1 MENDLNG
8 KIQLLSTKALET
20 GFLMG
25 SVALKAKLMT
35 RLQPYLEHIDND
47 LLQVSDIITMVFDE
61 MNEFDAKQEFDDY
74 RKDDSASS

>member
-1 MENDLNG
+1 MEDELNR
-8 KIQLLSTKALET
+8 KLQTLSTKALET

-47 LLQVSDIITMVFDE
+47 LLQASDIITMVFDE
-61 MNEFDAKQEFDDY
+61 MNEFDAKAEYDQY
-74 RKDDSASS
+74 RKDKNAGG

>member
-1 MENDLNG
+1 MEDEIG
-8 KIQLLSTKALET
+8 KKLQTLSTKALET

-47 LLQVSDIITMVFDE
+47 LLQASDIITMVFDE
-61 MNEFDAKQEFDDY
+61 MNEFDGKAEYESY
-74 RKDDSASS
+74 RKDNNASG